1 MPHTR
6 YLRRNNSV
14 GLTLLTAWKVR
25 NKWARFDSGW
35 GETGTVDRE
44 RLRERE
50 LLRARAVERARNN
63 LRSSRALSCALLSLH
78 VQKHKHLFVCIWLWK
93 RNCAARVKKL
103 CAQLIAFALR
113 LRAFSALSSPLS
125 HSFWQLFPCALLNNN
140 KLKTDGSTATMGQW
154 HGKSCLASFPGRSVA
169 AEGPSPDWG
178 PMLWSNGN
186 RNI

>member
-44 RLRERE
+44 RLKERERG
-50 LLRARAVERARNN
+50 RARAVERERNN

-113 LRAFSALSSPLS
+113 LRAFSALSSLS
-125 HSFWQLFPCALLNNN
+125 LTLFGSFFHVHFTIITNWKQMAALR
-140 KLKTDGSTATMGQW
+140 QW
-154 HGKSCLASFPGRSVA
+154 GNGMASLAWHRSRA
-169 AEGPSPDWG
+169 G
-178 PMLWSNGN
+178 L
-186 RNI
+186 